1 MYNYVEKDLQ
11 TYVNLNS
18 YQDKSIVCIIPTR
31 GSVDIQVVDSWFK
44 LVTPVNNKFTKLFMA
59 NGEIAEAYNTGVL
72 MALNNPL
79 LSNYRFL
86 LTMEDDNIPPP
97 DGILKLIDSFLEH
110 EKSGDKYWALSGI
123 YWTKPSR
130 DCIEHAPIAWGCVED
145 GEWNMKA
152 PPLVEDGSVT
162 QCCLIPQGFTLY
174 DMELFRKIPYPWFKV
189 VDFNPINNDINW
201 EAPATQDS
209 YFFKKVW
216 DAGYKVGVRAD
227 VKVGHL
233 DPKTKQIW

>member
-1 MYNYVEKDLQ
+1 MYNYVEKDLP
-11 TYVNLNS
+11 TYIKLNS
-18 YQDKSIVCIIPTR
+18 YQDKSIACVIPTR
-31 GSVDIQVVDSWFK
+31 GSVDVEVIDSWFK
-44 LVTPVNNKFTKLFMA
+44 LITPVNQKFSKLFIA
-59 NGEIAEAYNTGVL
+59 NGEIADAYNTGILLV
-72 MALNNPL
+72 LNNPT
-79 LSNYRFL
+79 LSKCRFL
-86 LTMEDDNIPPP
+86 LTMEDDNLPPQ
-97 DGILKLIDSFLEH
+97 DGILKLIDSMIEH
-110 EKSGDKYWALSGI
+110 ENNGDKYWAISGV

-152 PPLVEDGSVT
+152 PPLKEDGSVT

-174 DMELFRKIPYPWFKV
+174 DLDLFRKMEYPWFKV
-189 VDFNPINNDINW
+189 VEWHPHNEGIDN
-201 EAPATQDS
+201 EPAQTQDS

-216 DAGYKVGVRAD
+216 EAGLKVGIRAD